1 VSLWWVAPSERLTM
15 KKRDIFTL
23 LTNLFTRIQVLK
35 TWLPFLLQHKTTCVT
50 ANEQFDEYLQQKL
63 DEKKSIGTLRS
74 LIYANDKID
83 FSSNDYFGFAQS
95 GILNKIDKDA
105 LPSGATGSRSIT
117 GNSALAEATEQLIAN
132 FHNREAALIFNTG
145 YMANV
150 GLFSCIAAKGDTF
163 ISDEYIHA
171 SIIDGMRLSYA
182 NRLRFKHNDIAD
194 LEKKLK
200 IATGKIFVAVESI
213 YSMDGDEAPLTAI
226 AKLCKQ
232 YAALLIVDEAHA
244 TGVCG
249 EKGDGLV
256 CKYKLEKEVYA
267 VVHTFGKALGLHGAA
282 VTGSTVLRNFLLNQ
296 ARSFIFTTALP
307 PHNYLL
313 VQKAYSLLPSAD
325 RNKLQQLV
333 NYFREKIG
341 TMNNISFIESHS
353 PIQGIMVGDN
363 FRTRSLATHLF
374 EQGFFVRPILSPT
387 VPVGKERIRICI
399 HSFNTPDQID
409 RLLNEVKNF
418 TN

>member
-1 VSLWWVAPSERLTM
+1 M
-15 KKRDIFTL
+15 
-23 LTNLFTRIQVLK
+23 
-35 TWLPFLLQHKTTCVT
+35 T

-63 DEKKSIGTLRS
+63 DEKKSFGTLRS

-95 GILNKIDKDA
+95 GILNEIDREG

-132 FHNREAALIFNTG
+132 FHNRQAALIFNTG

-150 GLFSCIAAKGDTF
+150 GLFSCIAVKGDTF

-182 NRLRFKHNDIAD
+182 NRLRFKHNDVAD

-226 AKLCKQ
+226 ANLCKQ

-249 EKGDGLV
+249 DNGDGLV

-282 VTGSTVLRNFLLNQ
+282 VTGSTVLRNFF
-296 ARSFIFTTALP
+296 AEPGKVIYFYYGAATT
-307 PHNYLL
+307 
-313 VQKAYSLLPSAD
+313 
-325 RNKLQQLV
+325 
-333 NYFREKIG
+333 
-341 TMNNISFIESHS
+341 
-353 PIQGIMVGDN
+353 
-363 FRTRSLATHLF
+363 
-374 EQGFFVRPILSPT
+374 
-387 VPVGKERIRICI
+387 
-399 HSFNTPDQID
+399 
-409 RLLNEVKNF
+409 
-418 TN
+418 

>member
-1 VSLWWVAPSERLTM
+1 M
-15 KKRDIFTL
+15 
-23 LTNLFTRIQVLK
+23 
-35 TWLPFLLQHKTTCVT
+35 T

-63 DEKKSIGTLRS
+63 DEKKSFGTLRS

-95 GILNKIDKDA
+95 GILNEIDREG

-132 FHNREAALIFNTG
+132 FHNRQAALIFNTG

-150 GLFSCIAAKGDTF
+150 GLFSCIAVKGDTF

-182 NRLRFKHNDIAD
+182 NRLRFKHNDVAD

-226 AKLCKQ
+226 ANLCKQ

-249 EKGDGLV
+249 DNGDGLV

-282 VTGSTVLRNFLLNQ
+282 VTGSRVLRNFLLNQ
-296 ARSFIFTTALP
+296 ARSFVFTTALP

-313 VQKAYSLLPSAD
+313 VQKAYSLLPAAD

-341 TMNNISFIESHS
+341 AISNISFIESHS

-374 EQGFFVRPILSPT
+374 DKGFFVRPILSPT